1 MELCGSTSAICL
13 TNPAEPPVR
22 ECHARPSVPYGIP
35 LNERRP
41 RGRRHNGRGHSGGP
55 RSYEE
60 NRPTTSRS
68 LLALFGNEQT

>member
-41 RGRRHNGRGHSGGP
+41 RGRRHNSRGPWGSSVLRREP
-55 RSYEE
+55 SY
-60 NRPTTSRS
+60 N
-68 LLALFGNEQT
+68 LAQPISFVR